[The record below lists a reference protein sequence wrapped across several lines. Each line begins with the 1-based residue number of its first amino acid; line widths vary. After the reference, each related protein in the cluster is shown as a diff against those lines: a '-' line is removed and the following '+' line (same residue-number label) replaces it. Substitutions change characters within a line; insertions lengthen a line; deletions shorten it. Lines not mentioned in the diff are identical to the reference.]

1 MKMGEDANALK
12 EYKEFFGEQLNVM
25 IELVKRQL
33 DTQQRQLMS
42 SILVIDVYLRDVL
55 QRLVDSGISSVNDFE
70 WKKQLR

>member
-1 MKMGEDANALK
+1 MGEDANALK

-33 DTQQRQLMS
+33 DIQQRQLMS
-42 SILVIDVYLRDVL
+42 SILVVDVYLRDVL
-55 QRLVDSGISSVNDFE
+55 QRLVDSEISSVNDFE